1 MGSASSAV
9 AAAALWKAY
18 YYYGV
23 LLPDLSAVSH
33 LLVLGWT
40 TKVTYFPDTFVPPR
54 DCRRRSRVS
63 PVHMVTSRGSLQ
75 SKRELS

>member
-9 AAAALWKAY
+9 AAALWKAY
-18 YYYGV
+18 YYYYFPTCQLYCTYWCLAG
-23 LLPDLSAVSH
+23 
-33 LLVLGWT
+33 T

-75 SKRELS
+75 SKRVLK